1 MNVKDCWYELIRC
14 VARGSAAVP
23 ETTLT
28 LLLSPPAA
36 SIIKTFHYM
45 GFEMVTPGSPRVP
58 ARPELVFMVYTLDS
72 SSSSSSDEEWA
83 ASQRLPSPTQHTT
96 TLLLLLLLNPSSS
109 LPSTQKGLFF
119 SSFPLFI
126 CKLVF
131 FKGLSW
137 PLRFTWHLAWV
148 VGRFTRFVVPSS
160 RVLCDLRGEWSFT
173 MKVSIS
179 LLRTDSFFFFFL
191 RTKASR
197 ITSNVCR
204 VFQRTFLGL
213 VLSKT
218 QDKFC
223 LCLPRC
229 NALFLVTPPTC
240 VTNSSFQQMQRSISL
255 LNFPQMVFPP
265 FSSPHLCQRLHGN
278 PGVHCQPR

>member
-1 MNVKDCWYELIRC
+1 MSWYDALLVVLQRC
-14 VARGSAAVP
+14 QKPLWRCSC
-23 ETTLT
+23 
-28 LLLSPPAA
+28 LLLQPPSSRPSTTWDSRWWRPAA
-36 SIIKTFHYM
+36 PESRLGPSWSSWFTLWTAAAAAAQTRSERPPNASPLPPSI
-45 GFEMVTPGSPRVP
+45 P
-58 ARPELVFMVYTLDS
+58 L
-72 SSSSSSDEEWA
+72 
-83 ASQRLPSPTQHTT
+83 
-96 TLLLLLLLNPSSS
+96 PSSS
-109 LPSTQKGLFF
+109 FYSSTLLHHSHQLRRVFFFLLF
-119 SSFPLFI
+119 LFLYVNW
-126 CKLVF
+126 CF

-255 LNFPQMVFPP
+255 LNFPQMVFLP